1 MGAYSNFL
9 NRFKR
14 ITGSGSYM
22 PEIDGLRF
30 IAVFLIAFMMHI
42 GNLLLP
48 AQLGVSS
55 RGSHIYQ
62 LVLWE
67 AGYGVQLFF
76 MISGFILALPF
87 AKEKLLNQKK
97 VNLKD
102 YYWRRVT
109 RIEPLYII
117 TLALYFAMRVYL
129 LHYDTFMGLLPN
141 FLASIFY
148 VHNIVYNSASAIN
161 GVAWSLEVEVQFYL
175 LAPLLTQIYRLKNT
189 VVRRG
194 ILIGFIIFSTLIFS
208 KNQFVNPIVLIDKI
222 NFFLCG
228 MLLTDLYLLRKKENN
243 GVLIALLAGIVFFMY
258 LFIPTIEH
266 VSNYLSLLKI
276 FAVTT
281 LFYTAIT
288 NNQVKKVL
296 SFKIITVIGGM
307 CYSIYL
313 LHMGIY
319 GIMRHKFFNIHL
331 FSNITINIIFLYC
344 LSVIIVLVISSLFFL
359 LIEKPTMKK
368 NWYKKRVKIAAAPHL

>member
-1 MGAYSNFL
+1 MGFYSTFL
-9 NRFKR
+9 NKFKR
-14 ITGSGSYM
+14 ITDSGNYM

-55 RGSHIYQ
+55 RGNYIYQ
-62 LVLWE
+62 LLLWE

-76 MISGFILALPF
+76 IISGFILALPF
-87 AKEKLLNQKK
+87 AKEKLQRQKK
-97 VNLKD
+97 VDLKN
-102 YYWRRVT
+102 YYWKRVT

-117 TLALYFAMRVYL
+117 TMILYFAMRVYL
-129 LHYDTFMGLLPN
+129 LHYNTFMELLPN
-141 FLASIFY
+141 FFASIFY

-175 LAPLLTQIYRLKNT
+175 LAPLLTQIYWVKNALI
-189 VVRRG
+189 RRC
-194 ILIGFIIFSTLIFS
+194 ILLFFIIFSTILFS
-208 KNQFVNPIVLIDKI
+208 KNQFVNPVTLIDKI

-228 MLLTDLYLLRKKENN
+228 ILLADLYLLRKKENN
-243 GVLIALLAGIVFFMY
+243 GLLIALLAIVVFGIY

-266 VSNYLSLLKI
+266 VNNYLSLMKI
-276 FAVTT
+276 FAVTL

-288 NNQVKKVL
+288 NSHLKRLLSVKIVA
-296 SFKIITVIGGM
+296 IIGGM

-319 GIMRHKFFNIHL
+319 GILRHKFFYTN
-331 FSNITINIIFLYC
+331 FFGNITLNIIFLYC
-344 LSVIIVLVISSLFFL
+344 LAVVIVLIISGIFFL

-368 NWYKKRVKIAAAPHL
+368 NWYKKNGN